1 MFNVFFSNYHV
12 SVDHTFVDDLL
23 RIGAT
28 VIMPDDFFGIDS
40 RIWFFRTNNDH
51 RHRPGVKVVSYEEF
65 KNMPRMA
72 IVTPCEQ
79 MVKDFQRLYEERG
92 SIDEMVYLTAQSNS
106 ITEFPRDAKYI
117 ISHCIEYHRD
127 IKDKYKILYFSKPTV
142 LIQEQKDF
150 EKTFNEKQIKLYIN
164 NFRTDGFTPEYAA
177 AVKFRDLY
185 LEKTGYRIPFYGW
198 DNEDGNLSMY
208 DVQRNMID
216 SMYTLVFKRRETWGQ
231 MVNESMQLGT
241 PCIFLNEF
249 INNTLK
255 HYEIT
260 EDNSII
266 GDSVEELVDKITS
279 MSLIDYETLCMASQ
293 TISKLYC
300 ADEPR
305 LAQLKWLFSKMP
317 NLIR

>member
-1 MFNVFFSNYHV
+1 
-12 SVDHTFVDDLL
+12 
-23 RIGAT
+23 
-28 VIMPDDFFGIDS
+28 
-40 RIWFFRTNNDH
+40 
-51 RHRPGVKVVSYEEF
+51 
-65 KNMPRMA
+65 
-72 IVTPCEQ
+72 
-79 MVKDFQRLYEERG
+79 
-92 SIDEMVYLTAQSNS
+92 
-106 ITEFPRDAKYI
+106 
-117 ISHCIEYHRD
+117 
-127 IKDKYKILYFSKPTV
+127 
-142 LIQEQKDF
+142 
-150 EKTFNEKQIKLYIN
+150 
-164 NFRTDGFTPEYAA
+164 
-177 AVKFRDLY
+177 
-185 LEKTGYRIPFYGW
+185 
-198 DNEDGNLSMY
+198 
-208 DVQRNMID
+208 
-216 SMYTLVFKRRETWGQ
+216 